1 MPLIMLGV
9 PLIHGSL
16 GRGSLLFSPSSV
28 IGNLVTALNFKF
40 WHSCGA
46 AIHLL
51 ARQTAQGFS
60 RNPLIVLN
68 TNNIYAH
75 WDETKFTA
83 SFWGWLQDAVILTS
97 MLSPAF
103 LPESSQTALQPGHH
117 WLPPRSSLL
126 FSELVLQQISHLSF
140 LSPLPFFEVEK
151 GDAPPFFYS
160 PRLFRMYLCSI
171 PSYNIKWSL

>member
-9 PLIHGSL
+9 PLIHGSP
-16 GRGSLLFSPSSV
+16 GRGSLLFSPSSI

-68 TNNIYAH
+68 TNNIYIH

-83 SFWGWLQDAVILTS
+83 SFWGWLQDTVILTS

-103 LPESSQTALQPGHH
+103 LPESSQIALQPGDH
-117 WLPPRSSLL
+117 WLPPQSSLL
-126 FSELVLQQISHLSF
+126 FTEIVLQQIGHLSF
-140 LSPLPFFEVEK
+140 LFPLPFFEVEK
-151 GDAPPFFYS
+151 GDTPFF
-160 PRLFRMYLCSI
+160 LF
-171 PSYNIKWSL
+171 P